1 LKINFLHGEE
11 FGHSGTVF
19 SKKCELLQNLKAEH
33 MKNKMLLASALFL
46 TAAAGAQTTP
56 TTPAQPSTPSTPNPS
71 QQPAQSPA
79 SPATPATTPT
89 VLADTSINAAYVS
102 NPEELRGLKTEM
114 LRPEHSFPVLGSFS
128 GSGASSAAV
137 TITLDETNKGIVWVD
152 GLPQGRFK
160 ALMKKAPA
168 TYKIPAQTTES
179 GKSVSEGTLFYNPS
193 SKEVTIVL
201 GRAFNDADPAA
212 SLTIPTKS
220 KSKVTTYTGTKAT
233 ATGTVVTPASQQ

>member
-1 LKINFLHGEE
+1 
-11 FGHSGTVF
+11 
-19 SKKCELLQNLKAEH
+19 
-33 MKNKMLLASALFL
+33 
-46 TAAAGAQTTP
+46 
-56 TTPAQPSTPSTPNPS
+56 
-71 QQPAQSPA
+71 
-79 SPATPATTPT
+79 
-89 VLADTSINAAYVS
+89 
-102 NPEELRGLKTEM
+102 M

-212 SLTIPTKS
+212 SLTIPAKS
-220 KSKVTTYTGTKAT
+220 KSKVWQYTGVKAT
-233 ATGTVVTPASQQ
+233 APAATVITPASQQ